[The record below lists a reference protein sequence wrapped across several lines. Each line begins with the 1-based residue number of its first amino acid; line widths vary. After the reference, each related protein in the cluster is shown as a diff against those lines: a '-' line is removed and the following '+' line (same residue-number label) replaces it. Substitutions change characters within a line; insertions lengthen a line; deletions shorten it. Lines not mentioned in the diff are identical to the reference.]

1 MWEEF
6 FELAVELC
14 RQSLVMGD
22 DQRRLIQLL
31 DDVRHRKG
39 FVGVGDAQKGLALVV
54 RLLKA

>member
-6 FELAVELC
+6 FEFAVELC

-39 FVGVGDAQKGLALVV
+39 FAGVGDAQKGLALVV

>member
-39 FVGVGDAQKGLALVV
+39 FAGAGDAQKGLALVD